1 MAFGRF
7 RDDSSA
13 TQGAEVKPAA
23 LGVVS
28 SRSEVV
34 IGRGTRIKGTVNLEG
49 TSVIDGI
56 IDGEIVSKDSLT
68 IGDDAVINAT
78 ITGSEVIVRGT
89 VTGNITATQRI
100 VLKKPA
106 KVSGNVTCPAL
117 VIEEG
122 VTFEGRCSM
131 GKDVQVTETL
141 SEDGTVRTLLAA
153 N

>member
-7 RDDSSA
+7 RDDSS
-13 TQGAEVKPAA
+13 TSTTKGAEVLTPA

-56 IDGEIVSKDSLT
+56 IDGEIFSKDSLT

-89 VTGNITATQRI
+89 VTGDITATQRI

-106 KVSGNVTCPAL
+106 RLSGNVTCPAL

-131 GKDVQVTETL
+131 GKEGQFTESST
-141 SEDGTVRTLLAA
+141 DGVRTLIAA